1 MELWFTEKH
10 TTNVRLSIRTDRQLY
25 SAQSSFQRI
34 DIFQSMEF
42 GRFLTLDGYM
52 MLTEKDELYITK

>member
-1 MELWFTEKH
+1 MELWFTENH

-34 DIFQSMEF
+34 DIFICGVRSF
-42 GRFLTLDGYM
+42 SHSGRL
-52 MLTEKDELYITK
+52 